1 MDFHLNVGASLFLSQ
16 THNTR
21 LSFIKEVYNK
31 YQKKSQVTM
40 CLTQSHYAPYLLVQ
54 FIGKETFM
62 RMTDFT
68 LYEKCLEF
76 STQFELEE
84 LSKVQEIE
92 DSFVKF
98 LKYIEILN

>member
-1 MDFHLNVGASLFLSQ
+1 
-16 THNTR
+16 
-21 LSFIKEVYNK
+21 
-31 YQKKSQVTM
+31 
-40 CLTQSHYAPYLLVQ
+40 
-54 FIGKETFM
+54 M